1 MPVRT
6 TSPRKGIDME
16 DLKPRDHAEKV
27 ALYRASII
35 GGLTLRELDR
45 GQLATELE
53 SLSKQRFCP
62 PRSHGARCYGVSTLE
77 RWYYKYKQGG
87 LDALTPKTR
96 SDKGRGRVLGDELR
110 TLLLGI
116 RDEHP
121 SASVALIRRTL
132 IADGRLDRDAL
143 TETTLRRFY
152 KEHGRDRV
160 TVAHE
165 DGRTHVRL
173 RWEAERPGA
182 LWHGDVCH
190 AIPILVGGART
201 PVRVHAFMDDA
212 SRRVLD
218 LEAMHA
224 ERESDMLGMLV
235 RSLRKYGPPDGLYL
249 DNGATYRGETLRL
262 ACERIGITLLHARP
276 YDARSRGKMERFW
289 RTLREGCLSHLG
301 SLASLHDINVRL
313 WSFLDEHYHRAPH
326 AALMGKTPL
335 EVFNAAIP
343 TPDTLHEARLR
354 EALTIRARRRV
365 RRDSTLSFD
374 GADWELDQLFL
385 AGRIVDVRYCVATP
399 NEPPWIE
406 HEGERYTLHLV
417 DPKRNARR
425 RRVQVPSRKPKVI
438 PFDPAGALL
447 DRNVGRDAR
456 GDR

>member
-1 MPVRT
+1 
-6 TSPRKGIDME
+6 
-16 DLKPRDHAEKV
+16 
-27 ALYRASII
+27 
-35 GGLTLRELDR
+35 
-45 GQLATELE
+45 
-53 SLSKQRFCP
+53 
-62 PRSHGARCYGVSTLE
+62 
-77 RWYYKYKQGG
+77 
-87 LDALTPKTR
+87 
-96 SDKGRGRVLGDELR
+96 VLGDELR

-152 KEHGRDRV
+152 KEHGRDRA
-160 TVAHE
+160 TIAHE

-190 AIPILVGGART
+190 AIPILVDGVRT

-235 RSLRKYGPPDGLYL
+235 RTLRKYGPPDGLYL

-276 YDARSRGKMERFW
+276 YDAPSRGKMERFW

-301 SLASLHDINVRL
+301 SVASLHDINVRL

-326 AALMGKTPL
+326 AALMGKTPV
-335 EVFNAAIP
+335 EVFDAAIP
-343 TPDTLHEARLR
+343 APDALDEARLR
-354 EALTIRARRRV
+354 DALTIRARRRV

-385 AGRIVDVRYCVATP
+385 AGRIVDVRFCVATP
-399 NEPPWIE
+399 AEPPWIE
-406 HEGERYTLHLV
+406 HEGERYVLHRV
-417 DPKRNARR
+417 DPKRNAHR
-425 RRVQVPSRKPKVI
+425 RRVAIPPKKPKVI

-447 DRNVGRDAR
+447 DRSVGRNAR
-456 GDR
+456 GGR